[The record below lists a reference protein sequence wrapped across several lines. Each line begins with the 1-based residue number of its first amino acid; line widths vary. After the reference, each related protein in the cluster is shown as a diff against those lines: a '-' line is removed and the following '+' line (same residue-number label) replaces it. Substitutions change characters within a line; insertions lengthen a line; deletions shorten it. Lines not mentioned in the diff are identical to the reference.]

1 MSSSTKPGSANEYP
15 ELTISADELRSRLY
29 SRNGPLMIFDIGD
42 ENRYER
48 EHIAGSRFIV
58 CDQETVNTMLPKMP
72 KGIDIILVGED
83 ENYTKELVE
92 LPSEKAGLQKSYL
105 QGVLPP
111 GKWEKTGA

>member
-1 MSSSTKPGSANEYP
+1 MSSSTKPESANEYP
-15 ELTISADELRSRLY
+15 ELAISADELRSRLY

-83 ENYTKELVE
+83 ENYTKEN
-92 LPSEKAGLQKSYL
+92 SIEKSSC
-105 QGVLPP
+105 
-111 GKWEKTGA
+111 WT